1 MGTLLDLRGT
11 ISPAE
16 LNAIKLNDVPFCV
29 TYVFIDK
36 DFDADW
42 TELIE
47 SPAGFR
53 GRIRSLDIYD
63 VTETFN
69 SVTTEANIIIGLSG
83 DTNAYGTSSSIG
95 DLAADA
101 TDSLVLT
108 DGVTLM
114 IPPSTTII
122 VTGVAPTGGSP
133 DTGIA
138 TIAVT
143 IQYFK

>member
-1 MGTLLDLRGT
+1 VGTLLDLRGT
-11 ISPAE
+11 IPPAE
-16 LNAIKLNDVPFCV
+16 LNAVKLNDVPFCI
-29 TYVFIDK
+29 TYVFPAK

-42 TELIE
+42 TEIIE

-53 GRIRSLDIYD
+53 GRVRSIMIYD

-69 SVTTEANIIIGLSG
+69 SVTTEASILVGISG
-83 DTNAYGTSSSIG
+83 DTNAFVTSADLG
-95 DLAADA
+95 DLAATA
-101 TDSLVLT
+101 SDSPTLT
-108 DGVTLM
+108 DGVTLI
-114 IPPSTTII
+114 IPIGTTIH